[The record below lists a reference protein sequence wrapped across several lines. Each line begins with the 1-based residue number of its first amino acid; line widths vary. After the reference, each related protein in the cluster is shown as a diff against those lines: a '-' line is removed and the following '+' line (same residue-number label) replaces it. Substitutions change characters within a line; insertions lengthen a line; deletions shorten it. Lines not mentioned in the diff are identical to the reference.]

1 MDQIQLSE
9 LIITCEACGNVKRFS
24 VFSQEDCDQ
33 QIQDFHCEN
42 NCGRNMYSFITV
54 GTIMP
59 SSLFLMKEFSAQEKY
74 APFEEELIIH

>member
-9 LIITCEACGNVKRFS
+9 LIITCEACGNVKRSS
-24 VFSQEDCDQ
+24 VFSQDDCDQ
-33 QIQDFHCEN
+33 QIQDFRCEN

-59 SSLFLMKEFSAQEKY
+59 SSLFLMKEFSTQEKY